1 MSARVALLIPCH
13 DDGPMLLEALASI
26 EEDEPVE
33 IVVVDDAS
41 SDPATLECLDHVR
54 DEGIRVIRNDQN
66 VGAPAARTQALH
78 ATTAPY
84 VFPLDADDQLVPG
97 TLARM
102 ADLLDAAPEAAVC
115 YGDYAEF
122 GSPPEAVRKISKRLD
137 PFRIAYANP
146 FGAPLLRR
154 TAVEAVGGWVPDG
167 VDPHTFGYEDWH
179 LWMTL
184 AERGAQGIHAGPGV
198 ITYRRRIQPGRRMS
212 SDRRHHRLVYNELRR
227 LHPELFAHVRE
238 HRRNSDLS
246 SLHKLLYPIVYGSR
260 RRRWY
265 ERRVRV
271 WLDRR
276 GVWTQR

>member
-1 MSARVALLIPCH
+1 MNARVAVLIPCH
-13 DDGPMLLEALASI
+13 NDGPMLLQALGSI
-26 EEDEPVE
+26 EEDESVE

-41 SDPATLECLDHVR
+41 SDPETLDCLERAGRKGV
-54 DEGIRVIRNDQN
+54 RVIRNEHN
-66 VGAPAARTQALH
+66 VGAPAARTQAFH

-102 ADLLDAAPEAAVC
+102 ADLLDAAPDADAS

-122 GSPPEAVRKISKRLD
+122 GSPPDAVRKIPEHLD
-137 PFRIAYANP
+137 PFRIAYANE

-154 TAVEAVGGWVPDG
+154 TAVEAAGGWVPDG
-167 VDPHTFGYEDWH
+167 VDARTFGYEDWH

-184 AERGAQGIHAGPGV
+184 AERGARGVHAGPGV
-198 ITYRRRIQPGRRMS
+198 ITYRRRVQPGRRMS
-212 SDRRHHRLVYNELRR
+212 SDRRQHRRVYNELRR
-227 LHPELFAHVRE
+227 LHPALFARVRE

-246 SLHKLLYPIVYGSR
+246 RMRKLLYPIVYGRR
-260 RRRWY
+260 RRRWF